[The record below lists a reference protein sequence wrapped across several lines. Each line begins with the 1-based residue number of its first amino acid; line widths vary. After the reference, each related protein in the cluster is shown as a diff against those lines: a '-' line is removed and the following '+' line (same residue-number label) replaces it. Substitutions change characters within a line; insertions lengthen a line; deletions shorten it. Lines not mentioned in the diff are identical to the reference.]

1 MKIVAL
7 HKTSASVV
15 QMNNVT
21 SITVTD
27 ANISVVGVLATQSSP
42 TTQIFARNIWI
53 VRIIES

>member
-15 QMNNVT
+15 QMNDVD
-21 SITVTD
+21 SITVD
-27 ANISVVGVLATQSSP
+27 AINITVHGILATQTYATSQVFP
-42 TTQIFARNIWI
+42 RVLWI